1 MSVAGT
7 YTENPAVFLRPRP
20 LARTPGSFI
29 LLPLLPQPRPA
40 KPLPAE
46 VWSKVL
52 SYVINNQEDGRVGV
66 PERRALLR
74 DRWQL
79 LFVCRSWAVSSLSFR
94 RASESGGSGYR
105 MRTLGPSDL
114 FLSTH
119 HVFFFL
125 TFTHHPTSIECRP
138 STALF

>member
-7 YTENPAVFLRPRP
+7 YTETPAVFLRPRP
-20 LARTPGSFI
+20 LARAPGSFI

-52 SYVINNQEDGRVGV
+52 SYVISDQEDGRVGV

-74 DRWQL
+74 KRWKL
-79 LFVCRSWAVSSLSFR
+79 LFVCKSWVVSSLSFR
-94 RASESGGSGYR
+94 RAK
-105 MRTLGPSDL
+105 
-114 FLSTH
+114 
-119 HVFFFL
+119 
-125 TFTHHPTSIECRP
+125 
-138 STALF
+138 